1 MENSLVNQIQ
11 KYITPE
17 LLSKLASQSGESESA
32 LSKGI
37 GASVPAILAGL
48 LGKSQQGGLGS
59 VLSKVKDAI
68 GGTTQNA
75 VSNESSFID
84 IAKDLFGGNW
94 NAVIAAIASYAG
106 INSSAVSGLLG
117 ASSFSIFD
125 HFKQTSGLEEGSVN
139 NLLQANKNEISSALP
154 SGLSWGALGL
164 GGLGLGLGDT
174 LDGIGANIKETF
186 NDVKENVTEKWEQT
200 KDVVENK
207 YDNVKENVSN
217 SYDHT
222 KERIDTTYNNDNK
235 GGGSPWK
242 YIIPLVI
249 VGALAYFLLKNC
261 NKDKETTTTTTETVD
276 TLGTTSTTT
285 TTTTERITREVIV
298 NDNLKLNAYAD
309 GIEEKL
315 VTFLNKGEY
324 KTMTEDQLKEMWFD
338 FDNLNFEHG
347 TANVLPESQV
357 QLDNIAQILTAYPN
371 VKIKIGG
378 YTDKTGDEA
387 INKKISTERAQA
399 VNKFLTD
406 KGLGKQV
413 VGAEGYGS
421 EFAVQPA
428 DASEELR
435 VTDRKVS
442 VSVRN

>member
-32 LSKGI
+32 ISKGI

-59 VLSKVKDAI
+59 LLSKVKDVI
-68 GGTTQNA
+68 GGSTQTA
-75 VSNESSFID
+75 VSHETSFID

-94 NAVIAAIASYAG
+94 SAIVAAIASYAG

-117 ASSFSIFD
+117 ASSFGIFD
-125 HFKQTSGLEEGSVN
+125 HLKQTSGLEEGSVN

-200 KDVVENK
+200 KEVVENK
-207 YDNVKENVSN
+207 YDDVKENVSN
-217 SYDHT
+217 TY
-222 KERIDTTYNNDNK
+222 DTTKDRVNTTYDDNK

-249 VGALAYFLLKNC
+249 IGALAYFLLKNC
-261 NKDKETTTTTTETVD
+261 NKDKETTTTTTENVD
-276 TLGTTSTTT
+276 TLGTTTTT
-285 TTTTERITREVIV
+285 TTTTERVTREVLV
-298 NDNLKLNAYAD
+298 NDNVKLNAYAD

-315 VTFLNKGEY
+315 VAFLNKGDY

-357 QLDNIAQILTAYPN
+357 QLENIAQILTAYPN

-387 INKKISTERAQA
+387 VNKKISTERAEA
-399 VNKFLTD
+399 VKKFLTD
-406 KGLGKQV
+406 KGLAKQV

>member
-32 LSKGI
+32 ISKGI

-59 VLSKVKDAI
+59 LLSKVKDVI
-68 GGTTQNA
+68 GGSTQTA
-75 VSNESSFID
+75 VSHETSFID

-94 NAVIAAIASYAG
+94 SAIVAAIASYAG

-117 ASSFSIFD
+117 ASSFGIFD
-125 HFKQTSGLEEGSVN
+125 HLKQTSGLEEGSVN

-200 KDVVENK
+200 EEVVENK
-207 YDNVKENVSN
+207 YDDVKENVSN
-217 SYDHT
+217 TY
-222 KERIDTTYNNDNK
+222 DTTKDRVNTTYDDNK

-249 VGALAYFLLKNC
+249 IGALAYFLLKNC
-261 NKDKETTTTTTETVD
+261 NKDKETTTTTTENVD
-276 TLGTTSTTT
+276 TLGTTTTT
-285 TTTTERITREVIV
+285 TTTTERVTREVLV
-298 NDNLKLNAYAD
+298 NDNVKLNAYAD

-315 VTFLNKGEY
+315 VAFLNKGDY

-357 QLDNIAQILTAYPN
+357 QLENIAQILTAYPN

-387 INKKISTERAQA
+387 VNKKISTERAEA
-399 VNKFLTD
+399 VKKFLTD
-406 KGLGKQV
+406 KGLAKQV

>member
-32 LSKGI
+32 ISKGI

-59 VLSKVKDAI
+59 ILSKVTDVI
-68 GGTTQNA
+68 GGTTQTA
-75 VSNESSFID
+75 VSHETSFID

-94 NAVIAAIASYAG
+94 SAIVAAIASYAG

-117 ASSFSIFD
+117 ASSFGIFD
-125 HFKQTSGLEEGSVN
+125 HLKQTSGLEEGSVN

-200 KDVVENK
+200 KEVVENK
-207 YDNVKENVSN
+207 YDDVKENVSN
-217 SYDHT
+217 TY
-222 KERIDTTYNNDNK
+222 DTTKDRVNTTYDDNK

-249 VGALAYFLLKNC
+249 IGALAYFLLKNC
-261 NKDKETTTTTTETVD
+261 NKDKETTTTTTENVD
-276 TLGTTSTTT
+276 TLGTTTTT
-285 TTTTERITREVIV
+285 TTTTERVTREVLV
-298 NDNLKLNAYAD
+298 NDNVKLNAYAD

-315 VTFLNKGEY
+315 VAFLNKGDY

-357 QLDNIAQILTAYPN
+357 QLENIAQILTAYPN

-387 INKKISTERAQA
+387 VNKKISTERAEA
-399 VNKFLTD
+399 VKKFLTD
-406 KGLGKQV
+406 KGLAKQV